1 MILRPTVPDR
11 PDRAARRA
19 DELSARRSRL
29 RHRFLSP
36 EHFHHISSRT
46 VLGRFA
52 FHQFDPLFTARA
64 WGIVAEAT
72 RRHHV
77 EVAGFVLA
85 SNHFHALARART
97 AVGLSRWVQYVKS
110 GLARLTNSWHGTRG
124 TVWDGR
130 FRSMTLLDTRSEATW
145 FRYLLSHGVKEGLV
159 ADPRAWPGV
168 HAANALCSGQGVEGL
183 RLNARAWKRA
193 AAAERSMVA
202 FCRPVG
208 LTFTPLTAWTH
219 TPTAWRAYCQHV
231 VDDIIQG
238 ARRAR
243 SPARMDAA
251 FIIPAMCPSRRT
263 ARAALRRS
271 GPASGRDDPAGGG
284 MRERVEGCPARCTPP
299 MTALIEDGLAG
310 DPRAAALLRL
320 PVAIGAAAR
329 LSRSGEDVSWSTPRG
344 CRPGRC
350 WLTCGGL
357 AEADARSH
365 ERGAAVLVTRAEGP
379 SGGKLGGRVRALA
392 G

>member
-19 DELSARRSRL
+19 DELSTRRSRL

-193 AAAERSMVA
+193 AAVERSMAA

-219 TPTAWRAYCQHV
+219 APTAWRAYCQHV
-231 VDDIIQG
+231 VDDIIGG

-243 SPARMDAA
+243 PAGAHGHHAPSPRYVPPRQDQ
-251 FIIPAMCPSRRT
+251 PVPS
-263 ARAALRRS
+263 LRRP
-271 GPASGRDDPAGGG
+271 GPASGRDDPARGRSAGRG
-284 MRERVEGCPARCTPP
+284 HPARPRC
-299 MTALIEDGLAG
+299 ADRAG
-310 DPRAAALLRL
+310 RR
-320 PVAIGAAAR
+320 
-329 LSRSGEDVSWSTPRG
+329 RSGR
-344 CRPGRC
+344 RPSR
-350 WLTCGGL
+350 
-357 AEADARSH
+357 RS
-365 ERGAAVLVTRAEGP
+365 
-379 SGGKLGGRVRALA
+379 AL
-392 G
+392 